1 MKTIICIFGWAQRGK
16 TSSIKSIASLYGIKP
31 DTYDFCDSAMFN
43 GKRIG
48 FASMGDP
55 GSSQKDSIEKLIKE
69 ECDTIVCAS
78 RTKGQT
84 TSDVMSLA
92 RQYGYTLIWTSNYSI
107 DAEVYDLKTSNAN
120 SFNNLT
126 GNLNSLFAKSIKALI
141 DSSISI

>member
-16 TSSIKSIASLYGIKP
+16 TSSIKSLASLYGIKP
-31 DTYDFCDSAMFN
+31 DTYDFCGSTIFS

-55 GSSQKDSIEKLIKE
+55 GSCQKDSIEKLMKE
-69 ECDTIVCAS
+69 ECDAIVCAS

-84 TSDVMSLA
+84 TKDVMSLA
-92 RQYGYTLIWTSNYSI
+92 QQYGYTLIWTSNYSI
-107 DAEVYDLKTSNAN
+107 AAEVYNMNTSNVN
-120 SFNNLT
+120 SFNSLT

-141 DSSISI
+141 DSSLSL